1 MIIDSAPRGLAQRS
15 PWKGSEPEGGG
26 RVAAA
31 DVAADEE
38 LAVRVAEMAPSM
50 QERADW
56 AEEHR
61 KLADEQIEALA
72 KAGIFRLRV
81 PARYGGYEADT
92 RTLVEVAAQLAR
104 ADGSLAWTAQVYW
117 IPTWMAGL
125 FPDEVQEEVFATPD
139 VRICGTLSPSASAVH
154 TSDGIVVNGR
164 WGFITGAHH
173 AHWQEI
179 IAIGAAPS
187 GEPMPV
193 VALVPMSDLTI
204 VDDWYTTGLRG
215 TGSVTTVATDV
226 FVPARRVLP
235 LPAVLEGSGAPGR
248 ADVPPMYRAPLV
260 PVASASSVGIA
271 VGLAQAARDVFFG
284 RLPGR
289 KITYTGYE
297 HQDQAPV
304 THIRVADAARRLD
317 QADFHASRLAGLVD
331 AKCAAGGPWTIAER
345 VQARADLGAA
355 CQAGRDAVDIYAAAS
370 GGSSVYASTPLGR
383 ISADIHAVTLHAL
396 MNPDTNTELYGRIL
410 CGLEPNTPYI

>member
-1 MIIDSAPRGLAQRS
+1 MTV
-15 PWKGSEPEGGG
+15 E
-26 RVAAA
+26 
-31 DVAADEE
+31 DVATGEDVAG
-38 LAVRVAEMAPSM
+38 RVAEMVPSLR
-50 QERADW
+50 EWADW

-61 KLADEQIEALA
+61 RLADEQVEALA
-72 KAGIFRLRV
+72 TAGVFRLRV
-81 PARYGGYEADT
+81 PARFGGYEAST

-104 ADGSLAWTAQVYW
+104 ADGSLAWTTQVYW

-139 VRICGTLSPSASAVH
+139 VRICGTLSPSGSAAG
-154 TSDGIVVNGR
+154 SDGGVVLNGR

-179 IAIGAAPS
+179 IAMGAAPT

-193 VALVPMSDLTI
+193 VALVPMSDLKI
-204 VDDWYTTGLRG
+204 VDDWHTTGLRG

-235 LPAVLEGSGAPGR
+235 LPFVLEGTGAPGR
-248 ADVPPMYRAPLV
+248 AVVPSMYRAPLL

-271 VGLAQAARDVFFG
+271 AGLAQAARDAFFG

-289 KITYTGYE
+289 KITYTSYDR
-297 HQDQAPV
+297 QDQAPI
-304 THIRVADAARRLD
+304 THIRVAEAARRLD
-317 QADFHASRLAGLVD
+317 QADFHARRIAELVD
-331 AKCAAGGPWTIAER
+331 GKCEAGSPWTIADR
-345 VQARADLGAA
+345 AQARADLGAA
-355 CQAGRDAVDIYAAAS
+355 CQAGREAVDIYAAAS
-370 GGSSVYASTPLGR
+370 GGSSVYSSTPLGR
-383 ISADIHAVTLHAL
+383 IRADIHAVTLHAL
-396 MNPDTNTELYGRIL
+396 MNPDTNSELYGRIL